1 MNPPGLLADDGVLFK
16 PTALLKYMPQIKVPA
31 VLAGGSASSSVDVEG
46 DTLAAVFDNHAANHG
61 PGLKNSV
68 VEDGQIKEF
77 INVFVD
83 GEEVA
88 DIDAD
93 IDASAQIRV
102 IPAASGGQA

>member
-1 MNPPGLLADDGVLFK
+1 
-16 PTALLKYMPQIKVPA
+16 MPEIKVPA

-46 DTLAAVFDNHAANHG
+46 DTLAAVFDNHAAEHG

-68 VEDGQIKEF
+68 VEDGQMKEF

-83 GEEVA
+83 GRE
-88 DIDAD
+88 IAD
-93 IDASAQIRV
+93 IDASVDAGSQIRV